1 MPGGGGIYNGQDENG
16 TAEPGGEMAIL
27 TERDRAAVQTELAK
41 LAGPV
46 KLIVF
51 STQLGASE
59 YCVETERLVREVAE
73 CSDQI
78 TVEILNLHIDRE
90 RAEAYEIDR
99 VPAIVVEGARDY
111 GIRFFGIPMGYE
123 FTNLIDSMIVAS
135 SGTPSLGAETL
146 ERLAGL
152 KERVH
157 IQVFST
163 PT

>member
-1 MPGGGGIYNGQDENG
+1 
-16 TAEPGGEMAIL
+16 MAIL
-27 TERDRAAVQTELAK
+27 TERDRTAVKTELAK

-46 KLIVF
+46 KLVVF
-51 STQLGASE
+51 TTQLGASE
-59 YCVETERLVREVAE
+59 YCVETERLAREVAE
-73 CSDQI
+73 CSDQV
-78 TVEILNLHIDRE
+78 TLEILNLHIDRE
-90 RAEAYEIDR
+90 RAEAYGVDR

-123 FTNLIDSMIVAS
+123 FTNLIDSMVVAS

>member
-1 MPGGGGIYNGQDENG
+1 
-16 TAEPGGEMAIL
+16 MAIL
-27 TERDRAAVQTELAK
+27 TDRDRTAVQTELAK

-73 CSDQI
+73 CSDQVA
-78 TVEILNLHIDRE
+78 VEILNLHIDRE
-90 RAEAYEIDR
+90 RAEAYGVDR

-123 FTNLIDSMIVAS
+123 FTNLIDSMITPRRARRPSGSRRSSAWPGSRSAS
-135 SGTPSLGAETL
+135 TSRSSRHPPD
-146 ERLAGL
+146 
-152 KERVH
+152 
-157 IQVFST
+157 
-163 PT
+163 PTAPGPCAWRIIWRSPPR

>member
-1 MPGGGGIYNGQDENG
+1 
-16 TAEPGGEMAIL
+16 MAIL
-27 TERDRAAVQTELAK
+27 TERDRTAVRAELAK
-41 LAGPV
+41 MAGPV
-46 KLIVF
+46 KLVVF

-73 CSDQI
+73 CSDQV
-78 TVEILNLHIDRE
+78 TVEILNLHIDRTQ
-90 RAEAYEIDR
+90 AEAYGVDR

-123 FTNLIDSMIVAS
+123 FTNLIDAIVVAS

-152 KERVH
+152 KEHVH

>member
-1 MPGGGGIYNGQDENG
+1 V
-16 TAEPGGEMAIL
+16 AIL
-27 TERDRAAVQTELAK
+27 TERDRTAVKGELEK

-46 KLIVF
+46 RLVVF
-51 STQLGASE
+51 TTQLGASE
-59 YCVETERLVREVAE
+59 YSLETERLVREVAE
-73 CSDQI
+73 CSDRV

-90 RAEAYEIDR
+90 RAEAYGVDR

-123 FTNLIDSMIVAS
+123 FTNLIDSMIAAS
-135 SGTPSLGAETL
+135 SGTPSLGVETL
-146 ERLAGL
+146 ERLASL
-152 KERVH
+152 KEHVH

>member
-1 MPGGGGIYNGQDENG
+1 
-16 TAEPGGEMAIL
+16 MAIL
-27 TERDRAAVQTELAK
+27 TERDQAAVRTEFAK
-41 LAGPV
+41 LSGPV
-46 KLIVF
+46 KLVVF

-59 YCVETERLVREVAE
+59 NCVETERLVREVAE

-90 RAEAYEIDR
+90 RAEGYGIDR

-123 FTNLIDSMIVAS
+123 FTNLIDSIVVAS

-146 ERLAGL
+146 ERLTGL